1 MKFRS
6 VILASA
12 LIGFLGAAQ
21 AHTHLKKSV
30 PQEKSVLTV
39 APSNVLL
46 QFAQPV
52 RLTAVTLEKDGEK
65 EVRKLGP
72 LPKDA
77 AAEFTLPVEALGA
90 GAYTVNWRI
99 VGGDNH
105 VMAGALHFSVAPGK

>member
-1 MKFRS
+1 MKFRF
-6 VILASA
+6 VMMAAA
-12 LIGFLGAAQ
+12 LIGFLSVAQ

-46 QFAQPV
+46 QFTQPV
-52 RLTAVTLEKDGEK
+52 RLTAVTLQKDGEK

-77 AAEFTLPVEALGA
+77 AADFTLPVESVGA
-90 GAYTVNWRI
+90 GAYTVNWRV

-105 VMAGALHFSVAPGK
+105 VMAGALHFSIAPGK